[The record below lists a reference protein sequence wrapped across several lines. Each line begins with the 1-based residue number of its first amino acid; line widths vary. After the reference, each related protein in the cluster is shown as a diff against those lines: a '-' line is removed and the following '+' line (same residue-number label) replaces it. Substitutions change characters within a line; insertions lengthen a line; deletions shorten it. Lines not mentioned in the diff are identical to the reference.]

1 MSDEQEQERDAAVIA
16 EMRKLLTAA
25 TPGNWRVKTFSTA
38 MDGDEEIG
46 ELTTDGPVVCDV
58 MWATGDWKAKSD
70 WLEFRS
76 EADKVLIERA
86 KEHAET
92 LLRECDR
99 LTAERDAAR
108 AEVERLRAA
117 CSRKEDVYPTE
128 TVITRSASDLLVEFS
143 QFAFFLGD
151 IRKSK
156 EASYRAQY
164 IRAALNDGTEADHD

>member
-1 MSDEQEQERDAAVIA
+1 MTNRQERDAAVIA
-16 EMRKLLTAA
+16 RYREALVWIMREESGETVSLKTA
-25 TPGNWRVKTFSTA
+25 NRSREIF
-38 MDGDEEIG
+38 DGRHRDF
-46 ELTTDGPVVCDV
+46 TD
-58 MWATGDWKAKSD
+58 AA
-70 WLEFRS
+70 
-76 EADKVLIERA
+76 
-86 KEHAET
+86 
-92 LLRECDR
+92 LRTIDR

-164 IRAALNDGTEADHD
+164 IRAALESEADPPPLTEADHD

>member
-1 MSDEQEQERDAAVIA
+1 MSDKQRTNDAQVIA
-16 EMRKLLTAA
+16 QMQQHIAKKVYEDEPQGDMFLI
-25 TPGNWRVKTFSTA
+25 STN
-38 MDGDEEIG
+38 MSNI
-46 ELTTDGPVVCDV
+46 
-58 MWATGDWKAKSD
+58 
-70 WLEFRS
+70 
-76 EADKVLIERA
+76 IEYA
-86 KEHAET
+86 LAER
-92 LLRECDR
+92 RERMR

-164 IRAALNDGTEADHD
+164 ILAALGIESEASE

>member
-1 MSDEQEQERDAAVIA
+1 MSDEQEQERDA
-16 EMRKLLTAA
+16 EAA
-25 TPGNWRVKTFSTA
+25 TIGPRVNA
-38 MDGDEEIG
+38 AQL
-46 ELTTDGPVVCDV
+46 ELDIDAISRRTRKFLVEQQNT
-58 MWATGDWKAKSD
+58 
-70 WLEFRS
+70 
-76 EADKVLIERA
+76 I
-86 KEHAET
+86 
-92 LLRECDR
+92 DR